1 MGEKWLA
8 RTTPDRYRGVSIK
21 GKGETGLSVRF
32 RPF

>member
-1 MGEKWLA
+1 MVGKNY
-8 RTTPDRYRGVSIK
+8 TDRYRGVSIK